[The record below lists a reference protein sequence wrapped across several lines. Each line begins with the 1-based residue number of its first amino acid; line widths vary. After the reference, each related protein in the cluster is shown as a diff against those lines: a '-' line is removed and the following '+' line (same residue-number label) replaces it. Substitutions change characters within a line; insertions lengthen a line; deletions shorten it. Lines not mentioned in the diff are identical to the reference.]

1 MKTIAAWCAAVVLGA
16 GTFGAVAGECPL
28 CGCPGAG
35 HGRVVASLFDAVG
48 GLAWFAAGGPGGGR
62 LLHEGIT
69 LLSRGVVSLDRRAAS
84 GAGQTEPVLVAR
96 PAMDLDMFEE
106 LTSAPLRPSRDAS
119 PAALKFVSSLAP

>member
-1 MKTIAAWCAAVVLGA
+1 MKTILALCAAVVLGA

-69 LLSRGVVSLDRRAAS
+69 LLSRVGVGVSEP
-84 GAGQTEPVLVAR
+84 EPVLVAR

-106 LTSAPLRPSRDAS
+106 LTAPPVRASRDAS
-119 PAALKFVSSLAP
+119 PAALKFVSSLGP

>member
-1 MKTIAAWCAAVVLGA
+1 MRTIAALCMAVVLGA

-62 LLHEGIT
+62 LLHEGIA
-69 LLSRGVVSLDRRAAS
+69 LLSKV
-84 GAGQTEPVLVAR
+84 GAGAAQPEPVLVAR